1 MDFIPFDL
9 FERPGELSV
18 LVGDTRQFASE
29 IIKQHHYT
37 HSVPSGKSHY
47 MKFKDAIV
55 VWSLPAN
62 NNIAKFVLGW
72 KGNDPGADGTLGTR
86 RPRSKSL
93 TQAISHATKRL
104 VELES
109 PDAVISYADPNA
121 GHSGGVYRAASWISH
136 GQSTENRAYRGPNG
150 EIVARRAFH
159 SGRKFLLKRDI
170 EALGYVQLDLPGK
183 HRFVRFLSKRARM
196 QNDRRT

>member
-18 LVGDTRQFASE
+18 LVGDARQFASE

-72 KGNDPGADGTLGTR
+72 KGIVWELTRLWAPDGHDRNL
-86 RPRSKSL
+86 L

-170 EALGYVQLDLPGK
+170 EALGYVQLNLPGK
-183 HRFVRFLSKRARM
+183 HRFVRFLSKRARV
-196 QNDRRT
+196 QNDRRA